1 MTEKIDLEKM
11 VALLNSR
18 TKEDYSKAELEE
30 DLLNLTDDLDKYKW
44 LDCEKM
50 LQDEI
55 VFVKNLLKKLR

>member
-18 TKEDYSKAELEE
+18 TNEDYSKAELEE

-55 VFVKNLLKKLR
+55 VFVKNLLKKQR